1 MPETQ
6 GSIEQLFS
14 LKGQTAL
21 VTGSSSGLGVVMARV
36 LARAGANV
44 ALLARRKDRL
54 EKLAEE
60 LRQLGVRSLALQAD
74 VTDEKAVDAAV
85 EQAENELGPISV
97 LINAAGVSPLGR
109 AERHSR
115 EKWDNAF
122 AVNVTGVFLASQ
134 AVGKRMIARG
144 GPGRIIQISSVM
156 AQGANPVHRV
166 VGYAASKGAVNNLTR
181 QLAVEWA
188 QYGITVNAIAPGYFP
203 TEMTIDPS
211 QGEVDAE
218 QAAQIQ
224 RLTPMHRLGKLEE
237 IETAVLFLAAPASS
251 YVTGVVL
258 PVDGGWTAW

>member
-1 MPETQ
+1 MQ
-6 GSIEQLFS
+6 GSLEAIFS

-21 VTGSSSGLGVVMARV
+21 VTGSSSGLGVVMARA
-36 LARAGANV
+36 LAKAGANV

-54 EKLAEE
+54 EAVAKE
-60 LRQLGVRSLALQAD
+60 LTELGVRSLALQAD
-74 VTDEKAVDAAV
+74 VTDEKALDAAV
-85 EQAENELGPISV
+85 ERAEQELGPIHV
-97 LINAAGVSPLGR
+97 LVNAAGVSPLGR

-115 EKWDNAF
+115 DKWDQAF

-156 AQGANPVHRV
+156 ARGANPVHKV
-166 VGYAASKGAVNNLTR
+166 VGYAASKGAVDNLTR
-181 QLAVEWA
+181 QLAIEWA

-203 TEMTIDPS
+203 TEMTIDPAH
-211 QGEVDAE
+211 GEVNAE
-218 QAAQIQ
+218 QRALIEQ
-224 RLTPMHRLGKLEE
+224 LTPMHRLGHLEE
-237 IETAVLFLAAPASS
+237 IESAVLFLAAPASS

>member
-1 MPETQ
+1 MQSSLEA
-6 GSIEQLFS
+6 IFS

-21 VTGSSSGLGVVMARV
+21 VTGASSGLGVVMARA
-36 LARAGANV
+36 LAKAGANL

-54 EKLAEE
+54 EAVAKEIA
-60 LRQLGVRSLALQAD
+60 QLGVRSLALQAD
-74 VTDEKAVDAAV
+74 VTDDKALEAAV
-85 EQAENELGPISV
+85 EHAEKELGPINV
-97 LINAAGVSPLGR
+97 LVNAAGISPLGR
-109 AERHSR
+109 AERQSR
-115 EKWDNAF
+115 EKWDSAF

-156 AQGANPVHRV
+156 AQGANPVHKV

-203 TEMTIDPS
+203 TEMTIDPAH
-211 QGEVDAE
+211 GEVNTE
-218 QAAQIQ
+218 QRAQIEQ
-224 RLTPMHRLGKLEE
+224 LTPMHRLGNLEE
-237 IETAVLFLAAPASS
+237 IESAVLFLAAPASS

>member
-1 MPETQ
+1 MQSSLEA
-6 GSIEQLFS
+6 IFS

-21 VTGSSSGLGVVMARV
+21 VTGASSGLGVVMARA
-36 LARAGANV
+36 LAKAGANV

-54 EKLAEE
+54 EAVAKEIA
-60 LRQLGVRSLALQAD
+60 QLGVRSLALQAD
-74 VTDEKAVDAAV
+74 VTDDKALEAAV
-85 EQAENELGPISV
+85 EHAERELGPIHV
-97 LINAAGVSPLGR
+97 LVNAAGISPLGR
-109 AERHSR
+109 AERQTR
-115 EKWDNAF
+115 EKWDSAF

-156 AQGANPVHRV
+156 AQGANPVHKV

-203 TEMTIDPS
+203 TEMTIDPAH
-211 QGEVDAE
+211 GEVNAD
-218 QAAQIQ
+218 QRAQIEQ
-224 RLTPMHRLGKLEE
+224 LTPMHRLGNLEE
-237 IETAVLFLAAPASS
+237 IESAVLFLAAPASS